1 MTRRSAMGMA
11 AVAGAQRARL
21 TPLGPLVAL
30 AGLGA
35 MAQFETAAFSVLLP
49 DIRQSFHLSLV
60 ALSTVTAVAA
70 PFGLVLDIPVAY
82 AGDRVRR
89 MRMTSLGF
97 FLFMA
102 FSACTG
108 LAGVFSS
115 LFVLYISRIGVS
127 VGGAFQS
134 TGASL
139 LADYYPV
146 AVRPRVYF
154 IRAAVAAV
162 LGAVAPAT
170 VGLIELR
177 YTWPEPFF
185 IFAAPTIVFILLGL
199 RQREPVRGRFEREM
213 MGADATT
220 SLITD
225 EPASVSETFRTLF
238 ANASM
243 RRLYYS
249 LPFLTIA
256 AIGIGQFTSLFYQQI
271 LHLDASS
278 RGFVLALTEPGAV
291 LGLIIGGTIIRPLI
305 VRDPGA
311 VMRLIGVSSTLA
323 AGLLVGFALSPD
335 VLVAGT
341 FQFLLSAVMATIVP
355 GLTTVLSLVIPPR
368 MRTLGFATG
377 SIWLLLGV
385 PVLPLAGGI
394 GDTFGLRTGI
404 IVFVPVFLLGAYI
417 LASGGSHI
425 ARDIEKVRVS
435 TLARAEIRRD
445 RLEGRTQLLMVRSLR
460 AGYGQLDVLFDVDLD
475 VRDGEM
481 LALLGTNGAGKST
494 LLRAVSALVVPTAGA
509 IMFDGF
515 DITSADPRR
524 VVEMGVVHVPGGRG
538 VFPGLSV
545 RENLRLAGHQK
556 HRRSASLARAIEG
569 ALEMFPRLRER
580 LATPAGE
587 LSGGE
592 QQMLSLAQAFMSAPR
607 LLLIDE
613 LSLGLAPAVVAEL
626 VARVRAMHAAGT
638 TVVLVDQSLSTAMA
652 LSQRA
657 AFMERGAVRF
667 MGATSELVERED
679 LVRAVFLEGFGA
691 APVGVEAAPARP
703 NPVPPMSVPPMSE
716 AEPVL
721 AGVGLVKHYGGVTV
735 LSGID
740 LEVHPGEMLAL
751 IGPNGAGK
759 TTLLDLLTGAQE
771 ADSGRVLL
779 DGRDVTSWSTHR
791 RASAGIS
798 RSFQDP
804 RLWAG
809 LTVEEILAVGVAR
822 RHGGLHTATSLLAL
836 PRGARREKAI
846 TAEVDEIVE
855 LLHLGPFR
863 LKFPTELSTGTRRI
877 VELATV
883 VAQRPRVL
891 LLDEP
896 TVGIA
901 QRETG
906 PLAALLRELQ
916 SNLGC
921 AMLIVE
927 HDMAFILGLAGRAVA
942 IDAGSVVAEGTPEE
956 VLASSEVL
964 RSYLGIDPAGGAG
977 YAP

>member
-1 MTRRSAMGMA
+1 MGMA
-11 AVAGAQRARL
+11 AATEAPALRARL
-21 TPLGPLVAL
+21 TPLGPLVVL
-30 AGLGA
+30 AGLAA
-35 MAQFETAAFSVLLP
+35 MAQFERAAFSVLLP
-49 DIRQSFHLSLV
+49 DIRQSFHLSLA
-60 ALSTVTAVAA
+60 ALSTITAVAA

-115 LFVLYISRIGVS
+115 LFVLYVARIGVS

-146 AVRPRVYF
+146 AARARVYF

-162 LGAVAPAT
+162 LGSVAPAT

-177 YTWPEPFF
+177 YSWPEPFF
-185 IFAAPTIVFILLGL
+185 IFAAPTIIFILLGL
-199 RQREPVRGRFEREM
+199 RLREPVRGRFEREM
-213 MGADATT
+213 MGADAAT

-225 EPASVSETFRTLF
+225 EPATVSETFRTLF
-238 ANASM
+238 ANVSM

-249 LPFLTIA
+249 LPFLTVA

-291 LGLIIGGTIIRPLI
+291 LGLVVGGTVIRPMI

-311 VMRLIGVSSTLA
+311 VMRLIGVSSTMA

-385 PVLPLAGGI
+385 PILPLAGGI
-394 GDTFGLRTGI
+394 GDAFGLRTGI

-435 TLARAEIRRD
+435 TLARAEVRRD

-494 LLRAVSALVVPTAGA
+494 LLRAISALLVPSAGA

-515 DITSADPRR
+515 DTTSADPRR

-538 VFPGLSV
+538 VFPGLTVS
-545 RENLRLAGHQK
+545 ENLRLAGHQK
-556 HRRSASLARAIEG
+556 HRRSASLTGATEA
-569 ALEMFPRLRER
+569 ALELFPRLRER
-580 LATPAGE
+580 MSTPAGE

-592 QQMLSLAQAFMSAPR
+592 QQMLSLALAFMSEPR

-613 LSLGLAPAVVAEL
+613 LSLGLAPGVVAEL
-626 VARVRAMHAAGT
+626 VTRVRAMHAAGT

-667 MGATSELVERED
+667 VGSTSELVQRDD
-679 LVRAVFLEGFGA
+679 LARAVFLEGFRSPSVGA
-691 APVGVEAAPARP
+691 EAAPAA
-703 NPVPPMSVPPMSE
+703 PVPIRPASE
-716 AEPVL
+716 VAPVL
-721 AGVGLVKHYGGVTV
+721 AGVGLGKHYGGVTV

-791 RASAGIS
+791 RAAAGIS

-809 LTVEEILAVGVAR
+809 LTVEETLAVGVAR
-822 RHGGLHTATSLLAL
+822 RHRGLHTATSLLAL

-846 TAEVDEIVE
+846 AAEVEEIVE

-883 VAQRPRVL
+883 VAQRPRIL

-916 SNLGC
+916 SNLDC

-927 HDMAFILGLAGRAVA
+927 HDMAFIRGLAGRAVA
-942 IDAGSVVAEGTPEE
+942 IDAGSVVAEGAPEE
-956 VLASSEVL
+956 VLASPEVL
-964 RSYLGIDPAGGAG
+964 RSYLGIDPLGVADD
-977 YAP
+977 AP